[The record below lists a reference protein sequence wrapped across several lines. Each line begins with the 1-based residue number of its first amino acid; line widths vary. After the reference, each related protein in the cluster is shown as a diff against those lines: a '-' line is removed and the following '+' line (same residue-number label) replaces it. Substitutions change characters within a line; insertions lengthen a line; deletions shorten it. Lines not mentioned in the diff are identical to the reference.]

1 MTTIERPETGEYA
14 NFYEGYVSRVPE
26 LVDAPQALRTQEA
39 ATATAFAAFD
49 DARAAYRYQPGKWS
63 IKEMLGHLCDAERVF
78 AYRLLRIARGDQT
91 PLPGFE
97 ENDYVRAA
105 GSDSRT
111 VADLVDEWRSVR
123 QATVTLVASLH
134 DDTATSRGTMN
145 GNPITVR
152 ALAYII
158 VGHVDHH
165 LDVLRTRYASGT

>member
-1 MTTIERPETGEYA
+1 MITIERPGSGEFATFYA
-14 NFYEGYVSRVPE
+14 GYVSRVPD
-26 LVDAPQALRTQEA
+26 LVDAPQVLRTQGA
-39 ATATAFAAFD
+39 AAASTFAALD
-49 DARAAYRYQPGKWS
+49 DERAGHRYQPEKWS
-63 IKEMLGHLCDAERVF
+63 IREMLGHLCDAERIF

-105 GSDSRT
+105 GSDARL
-111 VADLVDEWRSVR
+111 VADLVEEWRAIR
-123 QATVTLVASLH
+123 HATATLVAGLG
-134 DDTATSRGTMN
+134 DDTAARRGTMN

-165 LDVLRTRYASGT
+165 LDVLRTRYGVAA